1 MQSFFIIITVYVS
14 MSSTYGFSYGS
25 KELTHKWKTREQ
37 CEQAM
42 LKISYLP
49 KGDKLVKSVD
59 GNNAIIFTKDGKA
72 FGAAHCLEI
81 KN

>member
-1 MQSFFIIITVYVS
+1 
-14 MSSTYGFSYGS
+14 
-25 KELTHKWKTREQ
+25 
-37 CEQAM
+37 M

-59 GNNAIIFTKDGKA
+59 GHNAIIFTKDGKA